1 MNRKGDLEFKVKNST
16 NIDKIE
22 KDIKKDNEAVNKKV
36 DQILKNQPKDTKKVN
51 VNQTTQVNWTKVL
64 NDTKKHERKINSIKK
79 PTAKEISEQEI
90 KAFKNENEKNLIK
103 KK

>member
-1 MNRKGDLEFKVKNST
+1 VKNST

-51 VNQTTQVNWTKVL
+51 VNQT
-64 NDTKKHERKINSIKK
+64 I
-79 PTAKEISEQEI
+79 
-90 KAFKNENEKNLIK
+90 
-103 KK
+103 